1 MKYVA
6 NLMVAVHTVVAGE
19 AFTLARKAGLDPAQM
34 FAVVSDGAAGSRAL
48 DVRGEML
55 IADHY
60 LPIRTMP
67 LELWRKDMRVIADF
81 ANSLA
86 CPTPMFSA
94 AVPLYQRG
102 GRFRIWRSGYSRS
115 CCRDRGHG
123 GIADTEDQLKF
134 DRPFHAETKAEEA
147 QLKSIPTIDGHHHI
161 WRLKDLTWLSGPQ
174 VSRIF
179 GPYEAICRDYPIEE
193 YRADASGCD
202 IVKSVYVQTN
212 WPAGQSYDEAK
223 WVQSIS
229 DTTGWPRANVAH
241 ADLADPEVGALLAK
255 LAKLPA
261 TRGVDPCHAV
271 GGL

>member
-1 MKYVA
+1 M
-6 NLMVAVHTVVAGE
+6 
-19 AFTLARKAGLDPAQM
+19 
-34 FAVVSDGAAGSRAL
+34 
-48 DVRGEML
+48 
-55 IADHY
+55 
-60 LPIRTMP
+60 
-67 LELWRKDMRVIADF
+67 
-81 ANSLA
+81 
-86 CPTPMFSA
+86 
-94 AVPLYQRG
+94 
-102 GRFRIWRSGYSRS
+102 
-115 CCRDRGHG
+115 
-123 GIADTEDQLKF
+123 
-134 DRPFHAETKAEEA
+134 
-147 QLKSIPTIDGHHHI
+147 KSIPTIDGHHHI